1 MNFRTWALAFAGCAT
16 AFPAFAAPPPSP
28 IAPQDVLEAIGR
40 CAAITDNTARLSCY
54 DALTPRVKDAL
65 AAPPEALPGNRTP
78 TAEEERSWFGFDL
91 SSLFGASPSQQTT
104 PAQFGSD
111 RLPSVHAQ
119 EQTAAAEVDTITAGV
134 TEVSFTP
141 FGRFIV
147 FLDNGQVWRQIEGDT
162 DLATFSFRKP
172 AKDNKVMISRGLIGS
187 YNLSINDSNRT
198 FKVTRVK

>member
-1 MNFRTWALAFAGCAT
+1 MNSRTWALIFVGCAA
-16 AFPAFAAPPPSP
+16 AFPAFAAPPPP
-28 IAPQDVLEAIGR
+28 AVAPQDVLEAIGR
-40 CAAITDNTARLSCY
+40 CAAITDNSARLSCY
-54 DALTPRVKDAL
+54 DAIAPRVKDAL

-78 TAEEERSWFGFDL
+78 TTEEERSWFGFDL
-91 SSLFGASPSQQTT
+91 SNLFGASPSQQTT
-104 PAQFGSD
+104 SAQFGSD

-119 EQTAAAEVDTITAGV
+119 EQTAAAEVDRITAGV

-162 DLATFSFRKP
+162 DVATFKKP
-172 AKDNKVMISRGLIGS
+172 AKDNKVTIGRGLIGS